1 MGSPTDDESWSPGFE
16 NYRQPDFAVTK
27 LPDRYLIRTKGE
39 QRELVCRESPT
50 MAVQIE
56 RGKSV
61 PASAARKA
69 PPGSI
74 YLDGAAE
81 GGPFLDLEKAVF
93 NLDHHEGCVRSFTL
107 ATCEQAMMVIRK
119 GLDLQK
125 RDWTIHANDPDLDT
139 VLAIW
144 VLLNHMRL
152 SDADAEIRRKVMPIV
167 RLEGTIDAH
176 GLEMLDICAFPAEL
190 QESVFAELNR
200 LRSSEAALKKDGKWA
215 EIDFLEYTAE
225 VLRAIDAIIYSS
237 HHFEGLL
244 EVEELARVEI
254 DDSQLAIV
262 CRSAAEIYE
271 LERHLRRLHGKR
283 LGVIV
288 LQKDSKTY
296 TLRQL
301 DAFLPTNL
309 DGVYDRLNL
318 IDPAAGNRDSG
329 NRWGGSGDIGGS
341 PRATGTSL
349 TPQEIAD
356 AFAQAYSR
364 PTTAR
369 RLTALS
375 IALLESS
382 AVMAGAIAITFLQG
396 LLRDPAAP
404 IISYFQDQAASFAAL
419 MSVLCAVL
427 FLAAIRSGRKLFGL
441 CMPARAGWLALFPGA
456 LLGGLTGG
464 AWILTVPDT
473 SIGGYLK
480 YYSIELAVM
489 IIFPIAA
496 EALFRGIVHGRLA
509 QRFRTQHSG
518 GPWFLSWPVIF
529 SSMIYAFWSSLPFLP
544 FYSPGIGLTFAAA
557 LVFGISSGMA
567 RERSESLL
575 PCVIL
580 HWSCLLIFVV
590 WEKVGYLG
598 V

>member
-1 MGSPTDDESWSPGFE
+1 MGSPTDDESWSPAIDK
-16 NYRQPDFAVTK
+16 YRQPEPAITK
-27 LPDRYLIRTKGE
+27 LPDRYVIRTRGE

-56 RGKSV
+56 RGKSI

-152 SDADAEIRRKVMPIV
+152 SDADAEIRRKVTPLI

-190 QESVFAELNR
+190 QESVVAELEK
-200 LRSSEAALKKDGKWA
+200 LRSSEAALKKNGKWP
-215 EIDFLEYTAE
+215 EIDFLEYAAE

-254 DDSQLAIV
+254 GESQLAIV
-262 CRSAAEIYE
+262 CRSEAEIYE

-283 LGVIV
+283 LGVII
-288 LQKDSKTY
+288 LQKDAKTY
-296 TLRQL
+296 TLRQV
-301 DAFLPTNL
+301 DAFLPTTL
-309 DGVYDRLNL
+309 DGVYERLNL
-318 IDPAAGNRDSG
+318 MDPAAGNRGSG

-356 AFAQAYSR
+356 AFAEAYCR

-375 IALLESS
+375 IALLESG
-382 AVMAGAIAITFLQG
+382 AVMACAVVITFLQG

-404 IISYFQDQAASFAAL
+404 VNSYFQNQAAAFAAL
-419 MSVLCAVL
+419 LSVLSAVL
-427 FLAAIRSGRKLFGL
+427 FFAAIRNGRKLFGL
-441 CMPARAGWLALFPGA
+441 CMPVGAGWLALIPTA
-456 LLGGLTGG
+456 LLGGLAGG
-464 AWILTVPDT
+464 TWILSVPDNN
-473 SIGGYLK
+473 IGGYLK
-480 YYSIELAVM
+480 SYWVELAVM
-489 IIFPIAA
+489 VIFPIAA
-496 EALFRGIVHGRLA
+496 EVLFRGIVHGRLA

-518 GPWFLSWPVIF
+518 GTWFLSWPVIF
-529 SSMIYAFWSSLPFLP
+529 SSMMYAFWSSLPFLP
-544 FYSPGIGLTFAAA
+544 FHSPGIGLTFAAA
-557 LVFGISSGMA
+557 LVFGISSGIA

-580 HWSCLLIFVV
+580 HWSCLLVFMF
-590 WEKVGYLG
+590 WDRVGYFG